1 MDALS
6 VIGALPGMKLKQ
18 VCEAVGQADGF
29 IIIANLSARQKR
41 RLHILILLRR

>member
-18 VCEAVGQADGF
+18 VCEAVGK
-29 IIIANLSARQKR
+29 SR
-41 RLHILILLRR
+41 RLHRESICPA